1 MAMAMA
7 MAMVTAPVIMN
18 KIRPLSARMFY
29 GHRLRRSEPMFETA
43 MRGYEAP
50 SWLAYTKVG

>member
-18 KIRPLSARMFY
+18 KIRSLSARMF
-29 GHRLRRSEPMFETA
+29 
-43 MRGYEAP
+43 
-50 SWLAYTKVG
+50 